1 VVYNLID
8 KLFFRILYCIYIYNI
23 HNMYFNKYLK
33 YKKKYINEKPNK
45 IGGSLDLRHNL
56 TDTANTSI
64 YNVNLENTTVQ
75 NTEYRKVLAT
85 SNNMQLVVM
94 SIPIHEN
101 INFEIHK
108 DHDQF
113 IKVEKGSCTAIIGD
127 NPNKKSYILNEG
139 DCIII
144 PLNTYHEIINTG
156 KEPLKLYTI
165 YTPPE
170 HDVNRID
177 HVKPIIND

>member
-1 VVYNLID
+1 
-8 KLFFRILYCIYIYNI
+8 
-23 HNMYFNKYLK
+23 MYFNKYLK
-33 YKKKYINEKPNK
+33 YKKKYINEKLNK
-45 IGGSLDLRHNL
+45 IGGSFDLRHNL
-56 TDTANTSI
+56 IDTANTSI
-64 YNVNLENTTVQ
+64 YKVDLENTTVK

-94 SIPIHEN
+94 SIPEKEN
-101 INFEIHK
+101 IPFEIHK

-113 IKVEKGSCTAIIGD
+113 IKVEKGNCNAIIG
-127 NPNKKSYILNEG
+127 NQNKNTYTLREG

-144 PLNTYHEIINTG
+144 PSNTYHEITNTG
-156 KEPLKLYTI
+156 NEPLKLYTI

>member
-1 VVYNLID
+1 
-8 KLFFRILYCIYIYNI
+8 
-23 HNMYFNKYLK
+23 MYFNKYLK
-33 YKKKYINEKPNK
+33 YKKKYINSKLIK
-45 IGGSLDLRHNL
+45 KGGSFNLRHDL
-56 TDTANTSI
+56 IEKTNTLI
-64 YNVNLENTTVQ
+64 YNVNLDNTTVQ
-75 NTEYRKVLAT
+75 NTDYRKVLAT

-94 SIPIHEN
+94 SIPKHEN

-127 NPNKKSYILNEG
+127 NSNKKSYILNEG

-156 KEPLKLYTI
+156 NESLKLYTI